1 MSSSNQCDIQA
12 LLAQLQQQQ
21 QQNGHYVASNTL
33 APGFMAFQKKVQGSA
48 VPSSFFASSPSAT
61 SALLSNCLEAMKSNN
76 TSSGAQSTQAVLRA
90 ISNPGNPMDHQ
101 LLQKLLTLAKL
112 LSSINPPLAT
122 AAIEHA
128 LALLLVLGVISM
140 LIRHRPTKIRL

>member
-1 MSSSNQCDIQA
+1 
-12 LLAQLQQQQ
+12 
-21 QQNGHYVASNTL
+21 
-33 APGFMAFQKKVQGSA
+33 
-48 VPSSFFASSPSAT
+48 
-61 SALLSNCLEAMKSNN
+61 MKSNN
-76 TSSGAQSTQAVLRA
+76 TSSGAQSTQAVLHA

-101 LLQKLLTLAKL
+101 ALQKLLTLAKL
-112 LSSINPPLAT
+112 LSSINPPLAA